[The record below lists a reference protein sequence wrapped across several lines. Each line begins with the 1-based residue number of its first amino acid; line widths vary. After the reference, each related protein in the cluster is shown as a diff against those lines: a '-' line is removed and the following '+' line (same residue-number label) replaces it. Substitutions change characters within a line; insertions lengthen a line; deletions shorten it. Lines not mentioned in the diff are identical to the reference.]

1 MIKRPLTPPL
11 QSKCLSTWNVIS
23 PTLSSSY
30 SSSRVAPL
38 VATHSYPAWL
48 EEEMDPPLPEDGCN
62 QQWKQNH
69 PDYPGDGQGG
79 VPDGSESEEERM
91 HLST

>member
-1 MIKRPLTPPL
+1 MTKRPLTPPL
-11 QSKCLSTWNVIS
+11 QSKGLSTWNVIS
-23 PTLSSSY
+23 LTLSSSY

-48 EEEMDPPLPEDGCN
+48 EAEMDPPLPEDGCN